1 MAALADEQ
9 RRPAPGLAPR
19 IALRLAESPITDPGR
34 LAGEGTIDQVLD
46 DLAQL
51 RLLGAGTVVL
61 DPFNGDPGE
70 THRPEAAWQA
80 LATVSA
86 GIRHV
91 GE

>member
-1 MAALADEQ
+1 MT
-9 RRPAPGLAPR
+9 
-19 IALRLAESPITDPGR
+19 S
-34 LAGEGTIDQVLD
+34 
-46 DLAQL
+46 QL

-86 GIRHV
+86 GIRHLR
-91 GE
+91 E